1 MIGQS
6 LDIYGEVGESNS
18 VLHTFVLLTPI
29 LFYWSLILAKEG
41 IIQTRIRNCIVSF
54 LLFVFV
60 NNFGRTSLLMFIITG
75 LIYLEFYTKL
85 SAPKFISII
94 FCLSVYLLLWV
105 M

>member
-41 IIQTRIRNCIVSF
+41 IITDTELEIVLF
-54 LLFVFV
+54 LFLFVC
-60 NNFGRTSLLMFIITG
+60 I
-75 LIYLEFYTKL
+75 
-85 SAPKFISII
+85 
-94 FCLSVYLLLWV
+94 C
-105 M
+105 